1 MESYSAQLGSQGA
14 PQRIRRKKRTLKG
27 KIKRFFKKSGRDKKV
42 FIAAAGVVAIVL
54 AFFLYDLLFAVFPL
68 KMK

>member
-1 MESYSAQLGSQGA
+1 VESHSAQLGSQEA
-14 PQRIRRKKRTLKG
+14 PRRIRRKRRTLKG

-68 KMK
+68 KLK